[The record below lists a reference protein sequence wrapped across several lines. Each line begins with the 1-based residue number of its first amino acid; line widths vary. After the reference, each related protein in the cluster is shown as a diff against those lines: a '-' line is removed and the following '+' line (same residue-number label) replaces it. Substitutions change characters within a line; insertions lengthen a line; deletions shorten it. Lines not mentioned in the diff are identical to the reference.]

1 MAENKVDMNADS
13 YIQLTIQ
20 NWENIYQQ
28 DGADSYY
35 GVFQKIPINVQKGD
49 MIYDIVYNNSI
60 KKKYDFIQPVNIR
73 YLEIYLYDRLGEPLL
88 MPGVDWS
95 MVLEVEEV
103 LNSALYNKLREL

>member
-1 MAENKVDMNADS
+1 
-13 YIQLTIQ
+13 
-20 NWENIYQQ
+20 
-28 DGADSYY
+28 
-35 GVFQKIPINVQKGD
+35 
-49 MIYDIVYNNSI
+49 MIYDVVYNNSI